1 MTSHDESEERE
12 SRELRAEREATE
24 QERLTRAAEDRAV
37 DLILEKIAREGADR
51 LSAAERATLARAT
64 DRRRGGSQR

>member
-1 MTSHDESEERE
+1 M
-12 SRELRAEREATE
+12 
-24 QERLTRAAEDRAV
+24 QERQARAAEDRAV

-51 LSAAERATLARAT
+51 LSATERATLARAT

>member
-1 MTSHDESEERE
+1 M
-12 SRELRAEREATE
+12 RAERETAE
-24 QERLTRAAEDRAV
+24 QERQARAAEDRAV

-51 LSAAERATLARAT
+51 LSATERATLARAT